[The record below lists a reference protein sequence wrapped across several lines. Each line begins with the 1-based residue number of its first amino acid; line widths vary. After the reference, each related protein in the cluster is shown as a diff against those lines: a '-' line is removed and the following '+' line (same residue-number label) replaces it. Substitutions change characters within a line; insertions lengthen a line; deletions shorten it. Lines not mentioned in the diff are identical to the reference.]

1 MWLIT
6 IGASLSKT
14 GSLALWSAFL
24 SSTAPLL
31 SGSTANSHRLL
42 QNVCQVA
49 VGSTTALE
57 RKEENRQKEF
67 GHRRMTQLPLG
78 SLPWKVISINGQ
90 GHHGASRGICLMEA
104 IQLHL
109 SPISSHCWK
118 KKKFKVYIDICIF
131 LNRVPLDG
139 IV

>member
-1 MWLIT
+1 MVGLP
-6 IGASLSKT
+6 L
-14 GSLALWSAFL
+14 LY
-24 SSTAPLL
+24 SSLL

-57 RKEENRQKEF
+57 GAPEEERKEENRQKEVGASSNDTAAPRLPALESDINKWTGTSWSLSRYLF
-67 GHRRMTQLPLG
+67 NGGHTVASITHKLPL
-78 SLPWKVISINGQ
+78 L
-90 GHHGASRGICLMEA
+90 E
-104 IQLHL
+104 
-109 SPISSHCWK
+109 K